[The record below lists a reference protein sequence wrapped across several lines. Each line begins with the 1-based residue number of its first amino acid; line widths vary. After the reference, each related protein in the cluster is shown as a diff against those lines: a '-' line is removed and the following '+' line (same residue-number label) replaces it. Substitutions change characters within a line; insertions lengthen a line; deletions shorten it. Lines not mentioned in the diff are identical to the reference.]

1 LTTEQSS
8 RKEISMRKEQLA
20 ERIAAVSYLT
30 GQFTLRS
37 GKTSTFYWDKYR
49 FESDPE
55 LLGAITDEMKKLLP
69 DSYDGLA
76 GLEMGGIP
84 LATELSRKTG
94 KPCLYV
100 RKKAKEYGTCNL
112 VEGGFKQGQRIVVVE
127 DVITTA
133 GQVCT
138 SVKQMR
144 ELGLVVEHVVCAIDR
159 EQGGGEKIQGIGCT
173 LAPAFTLSEL
183 QQFVSS

>member
-1 LTTEQSS
+1 MQ
-8 RKEISMRKEQLA
+8 KAQLA

-30 GQFTLRS
+30 GEFTLRS

-49 FESDPE
+49 FETDPK
-55 LLGAITDEMKKLLP
+55 LLDAITAEMEKLLP
-69 DSYDGLA
+69 DTFDKLA

-94 KPCLYV
+94 KRCLYV

-112 VEGGFKQGQRIVVVE
+112 VEGGFKPGERVVVVE

-133 GQVCT
+133 GQVCI
-138 SVKQMR
+138 SVKEMR
-144 ELGLVVEHVVCAIDR
+144 ALGLLVEHVVCAIDR
-159 EQGGGEKIQGIGCT
+159 QQGGGEKINEIGCS
-173 LAPAFTLSEL
+173 LAAAFTLSEL
-183 QQFVSS
+183 QEFVSS